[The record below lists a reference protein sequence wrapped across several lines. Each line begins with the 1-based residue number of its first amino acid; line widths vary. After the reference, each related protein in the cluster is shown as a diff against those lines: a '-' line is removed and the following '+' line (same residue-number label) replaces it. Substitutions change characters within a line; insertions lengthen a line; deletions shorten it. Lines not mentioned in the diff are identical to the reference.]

1 MGSTFREFVDK
12 KGRQSKKRLGIIE
25 KILKKQGMTVG
36 NFLNEDDPY
45 IYLRNTSGN
54 LPFDGLRIYK
64 IGDSIAY
71 RVQKEEKTHPFGK
84 AYLLDIE
91 GIYEDLISD
100 NTDEE
105 KAGKTVIKSVGEE
118 MRSFFV
124 KSAEADKE
132 VRAAELDRQ
141 TDPMGKVQLRS
152 TTGTDYANKVQNNT
166 RSYSPL

>member
-1 MGSTFREFVDK
+1 MPNTFREFVDK
-12 KGRQSKKRLGIIE
+12 KARESKKRLEIVE

-36 NFLNEDDPY
+36 NFLSEDDPY
-45 IYLRNTSGN
+45 IYLKSTTGG
-54 LPFDGLRIYK
+54 LPFDGLRIYR

-91 GIYEDLISD
+91 GMYEDLISD

-118 MRSFFV
+118 MRNFFV
-124 KSAEADKE
+124 KSVEADKE

-141 TDPMGKVQLRS
+141 TDPMGKALNS
-152 TTGTDYANKVQNNT
+152 TTGTDYANTVQNNT
-166 RSYSPL
+166 RTYSPL